1 MATRSEWRATIL
13 YGAWCRLSFFTCILI
28 VFASTDEY
36 SQWLLLFSTV
46 CSKCSMVTRSVEANQ
61 GGSSYMA
68 PDADHP
74 FFTRPSYDPS
84 PPPLQFMIW
93 PTKSVRASRRLI
105 QKLTKRS
112 LAELWDLKL
121 KLKKKYQAFMWWM
134 IQNCWY
140 VKQMPTA
147 DTPGVKRMRRWWRVG
162 VGRGK
167 EQTLISEFIQ
177 GQFFLI
183 NCSTHHPQSTSNLSC
198 LIFNENTTQHQFCY
212 LCCYGTTFKLK
223 IDHREGAFH
232 FCWEQNKFS

>member
-1 MATRSEWRATIL
+1 MLYGKPGQWSGGQLEWLIL
-13 YGAWCRLSFFTCILI
+13 YGAWC
-28 VFASTDEY
+28 
-36 SQWLLLFSTV
+36 W
-46 CSKCSMVTRSVEANQ
+46 
-61 GGSSYMA
+61 
-68 PDADHP
+68 PP
-74 FFTRPSYDPS
+74 FFHPAQLW
-84 PPPLQFMIW
+84 PLLPQQFMIW
-93 PTKSVRASRRLI
+93 PTKCVRADPKTD
-105 QKLTKRS
+105 QKKPCWTVGFK
-112 LAELWDLKL
+112 AETE
-121 KLKKKYQAFMWWM
+121 KKYEAFMWWM

-140 VKQMPTA
+140 VKQMRA
-147 DTPGVKRMRRWWRVG
+147 DTPGVKRMRRWWSVG
-162 VGRGK
+162 RRGK